1 MQSFLISVLIVK
13 HRYSM
18 SGARQGKVVFRHC
31 CDSVVAGE
39 KPYKCPTCPYSAC
52 RRDMITRHLRT
63 HSRYS
68 LGLSGASTESSLD
81 TDPASAAWGPK
92 STGYRHLCYYDFFYQ
107 LKL

>member
-1 MQSFLISVLIVK
+1 
-13 HRYSM
+13 M

-81 TDPASAAWGPK
+81 TDPASAASGPK
-92 STGYRHLCYYDFFYQ
+92 STGYRHLCYYDFFCQ